1 MDEEKPKPDDQFD
14 YFADSWG
21 ELALKWLW
29 ILLLGTMWIGVII
42 GIFTGAPALELLG
55 GFLMAAVLTG
65 GFYFVFIRENFI
77 F

>member
-1 MDEEKPKPDDQFD
+1 MDEEKPKPDDQYD

-42 GIFTGAPALELLG
+42 GIFTG
-55 GFLMAAVLTG
+55 GFLMAAVFTG
-65 GFYFVFIRENFI
+65 GFYFVVIREI
-77 F
+77 FWN

>member
-1 MDEEKPKPDDQFD
+1 MDEEKPKPDDQYD

-42 GIFTGAPALELLG
+42 GIFTGAPAPQLLG
-55 GFLMAAVLTG
+55 GFLMAAVFTG
-65 GFYFVFIRENFI
+65 GFYFVVIREI
-77 F
+77 FWN